1 MKYNEL
7 IAFIIALLTLF
18 TSCQLNRHIGC
29 TSLYNGEQVELIKY
43 EGKGIYKVRPIRDT
57 SWIMHVNEID
67 LQ

>member
-1 MKYNEL
+1 MKYL
-7 IAFIIALLTLF
+7 ILLLLF
-18 TSCQLNRHIGC
+18 TGCQVNKHIGWTC
-29 TSLYNGEQVELIKY
+29 LYQGEQVELIKY